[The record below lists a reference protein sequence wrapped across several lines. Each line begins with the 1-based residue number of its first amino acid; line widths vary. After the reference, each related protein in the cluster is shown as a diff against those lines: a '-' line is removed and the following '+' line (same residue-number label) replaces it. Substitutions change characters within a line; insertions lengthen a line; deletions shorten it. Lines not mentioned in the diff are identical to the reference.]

1 MAKKEEKLPQIEIQE
16 VFLPLLTVHKRY
28 KLYHGGRGGGKSF
41 AFADALLLIAR
52 TKQVRVAC
60 IREVQTSIKDS
71 VYQLLRDRCDM
82 HGFDDYIFY
91 EDRVVNSFTGST
103 IVFKGMNNNNA
114 ANIKSLEG
122 INICW
127 CFPAGTKIDGR
138 NIEDIKVGDFVR
150 SYNHSTGQIEYR
162 EVLRFM
168 KRKCPDE
175 IFKLTLVGRQPIL
188 CTGEHPVYVKGK
200 GYTPARNIKA
210 GDIVYAEE
218 VRNSRICPL
227 LGRLWGNDTT
237 EYVSSQTS
245 LYQKG
250 RTVLPRLCKQ
260 DELGTFEK
268 EQPYGQSRN
277 SRKDEKNYHQAGNK
291 TQNTGWKWSWLF
303 KGARVAL
310 ENAWSWLV
318 GGIDCPYRTLSRCRG
333 TTLKLQ
339 NRFGECVLWNC
350 NRDRR
355 RLSLW
360 GKGSRGGQEK
370 NRVLTEQRV
379 AGVEIQK
386 QASLKRLMLS
396 DNGNYVYNLEVQGNN
411 NYFAN
416 GILVHNCEEAQAI
429 SEKSWNILDP
439 TIRKENSEIWLSMNR
454 EEEYDPVWKAIA
466 VNPTNDALVV
476 KVNYYDNKFCPDT
489 LVQQALRMKETD
501 YLRYLHVWE
510 GEPVQE
516 GDYKLINLVDVRKA
530 MDNKLDNSATDGVPL
545 ILGVDVARFGDDKTA
560 IARRQGRKIF
570 NVTTYANLSVTAV
583 ANLVK
588 NIIHEEHPALVNI
601 DVGGLGAGVYDILV
615 QDGYFE
621 IVRAVNF
628 GENAQEPERFTNRR
642 AEMWA
647 RVRDWLTAEL
657 PVSIVDC
664 KGLAEDLTAPMKSYD
679 KLGRLLLEKK
689 ADIKKRIGRSTDVG
703 DAVALCFAER
713 EYPRWLNVRSSWGVA
728 EYADDSVYLEN

>member
-1 MAKKEEKLPQIEIQE
+1 MAKKEEKIPQLEIQE
-16 VFLPLLTVHKRY
+16 AFLPLLTVHKRY

-82 HGFDDYIFY
+82 HGFDDFIFY
-91 EDRVVNSFTGST
+91 EDRVVNSYTGST

-127 CFPAGTKIDGR
+127 I
-138 NIEDIKVGDFVR
+138 
-150 SYNHSTGQIEYR
+150 
-162 EVLRFM
+162 
-168 KRKCPDE
+168 
-175 IFKLTLVGRQPIL
+175 
-188 CTGEHPVYVKGK
+188 
-200 GYTPARNIKA
+200 
-210 GDIVYAEE
+210 
-218 VRNSRICPL
+218 
-227 LGRLWGNDTT
+227 
-237 EYVSSQTS
+237 
-245 LYQKG
+245 
-250 RTVLPRLCKQ
+250 
-260 DELGTFEK
+260 
-268 EQPYGQSRN
+268 
-277 SRKDEKNYHQAGNK
+277 
-291 TQNTGWKWSWLF
+291 
-303 KGARVAL
+303 
-310 ENAWSWLV
+310 
-318 GGIDCPYRTLSRCRG
+318 
-333 TTLKLQ
+333 
-339 NRFGECVLWNC
+339 
-350 NRDRR
+350 
-355 RLSLW
+355 
-360 GKGSRGGQEK
+360 
-370 NRVLTEQRV
+370 
-379 AGVEIQK
+379 
-386 QASLKRLMLS
+386 
-396 DNGNYVYNLEVQGNN
+396 
-411 NYFAN
+411 
-416 GILVHNCEEAQAI
+416 EEAQAL

-439 TIRKENSEIWLSMNR
+439 TIRKEGSEIWLSMNR

-489 LVQQALRMKETD
+489 LKQQAQRMKETD
-501 YLRYLHVWE
+501 FLRYLHVWE

-530 MDNKLDNSATDGVPL
+530 MDTKLENSATEGVPL
-545 ILGVDVARFGDDKTA
+545 IIGVDVARFGDDKTA

-570 NVTTYANLSVTAV
+570 NVTTYSNLSVTAV

-615 QDGYFE
+615 QDGYLE

-628 GENAQEPERFTNRR
+628 GEIAQEAERFTNRR

-664 KGLAEDLTAPMKSYD
+664 EGLAEDLTAPMKSYD

-713 EYPRWLNVRSSWGVA
+713 EYPRWLNIRSTWGTA
-728 EYADDSVYLEN
+728 DYADDNVYLEN

>member
-1 MAKKEEKLPQIEIQE
+1 MAKKEEQLRQIEIQE
-16 VFLPLLTVHKRY
+16 AFLPLLTIHKRY

-52 TKQVRVAC
+52 SKQVRVAC

-82 HGFDDYIFY
+82 HGFDDFIFY
-91 EDRVVNSFTGST
+91 EDRVVNSYTGST

-127 CFPAGTKIDGR
+127 I
-138 NIEDIKVGDFVR
+138 
-150 SYNHSTGQIEYR
+150 
-162 EVLRFM
+162 
-168 KRKCPDE
+168 
-175 IFKLTLVGRQPIL
+175 
-188 CTGEHPVYVKGK
+188 
-200 GYTPARNIKA
+200 
-210 GDIVYAEE
+210 
-218 VRNSRICPL
+218 
-227 LGRLWGNDTT
+227 
-237 EYVSSQTS
+237 
-245 LYQKG
+245 
-250 RTVLPRLCKQ
+250 
-260 DELGTFEK
+260 
-268 EQPYGQSRN
+268 
-277 SRKDEKNYHQAGNK
+277 
-291 TQNTGWKWSWLF
+291 
-303 KGARVAL
+303 
-310 ENAWSWLV
+310 
-318 GGIDCPYRTLSRCRG
+318 
-333 TTLKLQ
+333 
-339 NRFGECVLWNC
+339 
-350 NRDRR
+350 
-355 RLSLW
+355 
-360 GKGSRGGQEK
+360 
-370 NRVLTEQRV
+370 
-379 AGVEIQK
+379 
-386 QASLKRLMLS
+386 
-396 DNGNYVYNLEVQGNN
+396 
-411 NYFAN
+411 
-416 GILVHNCEEAQAI
+416 EEAQAL

-439 TIRKENSEIWLSMNR
+439 TIRKEGSEIWLSMNR

-466 VNPTNDALVV
+466 VNPTDDAIVV

-489 LVQQALRMKETD
+489 LVQQAKRMKETD

-530 MDNKLDNSATDGVPL
+530 MDTKLENSATDNVPL
-545 ILGVDVARFGDDKTA
+545 IIGVDVARFGDDKTA

-570 NVTTYANLSVTAV
+570 NVTTHSNLSVTAV

-615 QDGYFE
+615 QDGYME

-628 GENAQEPERFTNRR
+628 GETAQEAERFCNRR

-657 PVSIVDC
+657 PVSFVDC
-664 KGLAEDLTAPMKSYD
+664 KGVAEDLTAPMKSYD

-703 DAVALCFAER
+703 DAIALCFAER
-713 EYPRWLNVRSSWGVA
+713 EYPRWLNVHSAWQMSD
-728 EYADDSVYLEN
+728 YTDDNVYLEN

>member
-1 MAKKEEKLPQIEIQE
+1 MAKKEEQLRQIEIQE
-16 VFLPLLTVHKRY
+16 AFLPLLTVHKRY

-52 TKQVRVAC
+52 SKQVRVAC

-82 HGFDDYIFY
+82 HGFDDFIFY
-91 EDRVVNSFTGST
+91 EDRVVNSLTGST

-127 CFPAGTKIDGR
+127 I
-138 NIEDIKVGDFVR
+138 
-150 SYNHSTGQIEYR
+150 
-162 EVLRFM
+162 
-168 KRKCPDE
+168 
-175 IFKLTLVGRQPIL
+175 
-188 CTGEHPVYVKGK
+188 
-200 GYTPARNIKA
+200 
-210 GDIVYAEE
+210 
-218 VRNSRICPL
+218 
-227 LGRLWGNDTT
+227 
-237 EYVSSQTS
+237 
-245 LYQKG
+245 
-250 RTVLPRLCKQ
+250 
-260 DELGTFEK
+260 
-268 EQPYGQSRN
+268 
-277 SRKDEKNYHQAGNK
+277 
-291 TQNTGWKWSWLF
+291 
-303 KGARVAL
+303 
-310 ENAWSWLV
+310 
-318 GGIDCPYRTLSRCRG
+318 
-333 TTLKLQ
+333 
-339 NRFGECVLWNC
+339 
-350 NRDRR
+350 
-355 RLSLW
+355 
-360 GKGSRGGQEK
+360 
-370 NRVLTEQRV
+370 
-379 AGVEIQK
+379 
-386 QASLKRLMLS
+386 
-396 DNGNYVYNLEVQGNN
+396 
-411 NYFAN
+411 
-416 GILVHNCEEAQAI
+416 EEAQAL

-439 TIRKENSEIWLSMNR
+439 TIRKEGSEIWLSMNR

-466 VNPTNDALVV
+466 VNPTDDAIVV

-489 LVQQALRMKETD
+489 LVQQAKRMKETD

-530 MDNKLDNSATDGVPL
+530 MDTKLENSATDNVPL
-545 ILGVDVARFGDDKTA
+545 IIGVDVARFGDDKTA

-570 NVTTYANLSVTAV
+570 NVTTHSNLSVTAV

-615 QDGYFE
+615 QDGYME

-628 GENAQEPERFTNRR
+628 GENAQEAERFCNRR

-664 KGLAEDLTAPMKSYD
+664 KGVAEDLTAPMKSYD

-703 DAVALCFAER
+703 DAIALCFAER
-713 EYPRWLNVRSSWGVA
+713 EYPRWLTVHSAWQMSD
-728 EYADDSVYLEN
+728 YTDDNVYLEN